1 MSSYYS
7 KAFCCR
13 HCDFFVN
20 SIRKKRI
27 DQKIPLCIN
36 LISHDIT
43 IHIIDFV

>member
-13 HCDFFVN
+13 HFNFFVN
-20 SIRKKRI
+20 SIRKTELTK
-27 DQKIPLCIN
+27 KISLCIN